1 MMSRSTIF
9 LGLMLTGSLALASFM
24 GTSSSDEVVSPVP
37 RVYVA
42 KGHDIAPLESEAL
55 PLEKLVR
62 EGLSEAASNPFAGRS
77 WDPAPALPRAI
88 PSLGEVDDK
97 PSAPIVPFRYMGRI
111 KEEGGRPV
119 VFFTQGSQLYAVHEG
134 EEIDDSHRLERILP
148 TKLVLFH
155 LPSKTKQILNVGSLD
170 TDSDEGVST
179 LAELGPGASLRVTD
193 ASALVERELQ

>member
-24 GTSSSDEVVSPVP
+24 GTSSSDEVVSPVT

-62 EGLSEAASNPFAGRS
+62 EGLSETASNPFAGRS
-77 WDPAPALPRAI
+77 WDPAPALPPAI

-134 EEIDDSHRLERILP
+134 EEIDGQRRHPQER
-148 TKLVLFH
+148 
-155 LPSKTKQILNVGSLD
+155 GD
-170 TDSDEGVST
+170 
-179 LAELGPGASLRVTD
+179 
-193 ASALVERELQ
+193 RELLGDLVGDRQQHCRGTCGQHGPQRIGKPTNPLL